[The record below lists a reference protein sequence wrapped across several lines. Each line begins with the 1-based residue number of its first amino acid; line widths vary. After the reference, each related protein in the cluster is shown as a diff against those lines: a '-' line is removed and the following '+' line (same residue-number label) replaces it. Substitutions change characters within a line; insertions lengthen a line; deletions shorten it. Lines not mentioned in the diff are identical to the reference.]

1 MVIASDVFNINISS
15 EVKEYDVDY
24 VPYDQRPET
33 YIVPVVFSLILV
45 VGVAG
50 NGILV
55 LILLCHANM
64 RNVPNTYVLSLA
76 LGDLLVSIFLLRV
89 FLAYR
94 YSFYQINLLKR
105 IYLSLSNKEKN
116 KITFPLERCMNK
128 RTIKIFLFIRLNFY
142 KKYIWALYN

>member
-1 MVIASDVFNINISS
+1 MVITNDNLSISISS
-15 EVKEYDVDY
+15 EEGYDLDY

-45 VGVAG
+45 VGVTG

-76 LGDLLVSIFLLRV
+76 LGDLLVSYYGF
-89 FLAYR
+89 FTYR
-94 YSFYQINLLKR
+94 YSYPKTNKSFEANNS
-105 IYLSLSNKEKN
+105 SLQ
-116 KITFPLERCMNK
+116 
-128 RTIKIFLFIRLNFY
+128 
-142 KKYIWALYN
+142 